1 MFQTIE
7 LINLDKV
14 PAGQN
19 AIVAVMSYSG
29 YDIEDALILNKS
41 SLDRGFGRCIVYKK
55 QVVALKR
62 YPNQTCDK
70 IKGPMVDIDTR
81 KPIWKHEV
89 LDMDGIVGVGEI
101 VENKQVLVNKY
112 SPSDTAM
119 TGGDQQNAAG
129 LLNTTN
135 NVFAEPED
143 KETSLTYRNP
153 VPACIEKVM
162 LTSNYDD
169 MFIVKLLT
177 RQTRRPEIG
186 DKFSSR
192 HGQKG
197 VCGLIVQQEDMPFND
212 YGMCPDIIMNPH
224 GYPSRMTIGKLIE
237 LLGGKAGVLEGKFQ
251 YVSNSQNIYYLK
263 FSTHSFINS
272 VLIFHLVTERLLV
285 VIKL

>member
-1 MFQTIE
+1 ME
-7 LINLDKV
+7 KL

-55 QVVALKR
+55 QVVAMKR
-62 YPNQTCDK
+62 YSNQTSDK
-70 IKGPMVDIDTR
+70 IKGPMINIDTK
-81 KPIWKHEV
+81 KPKWEHEV

-112 SPSDTAM
+112 TPSSTTM
-119 TGGDQQNAAG
+119 TPAEIQSLASTTGT
-129 LLNTTN
+129 NTG
-135 NVFAEPED
+135 NVFAELED
-143 KETSLTYRNP
+143 KETALIYRNP
-153 VPACIEKVM
+153 VAACIEKVM
-162 LTSNYDD
+162 LTSNHED

-212 YGMCPDIIMNPH
+212 HGMCPDIIMNPH

-251 YVSNSQNIYYLK
+251 
-263 FSTHSFINS
+263 
-272 VLIFHLVTERLLV
+272 
-285 VIKL
+285 